1 MIRRVLELLIPLLVI
16 SAVPA
21 QPAPDPAGDWSH
33 MRDITP
39 RCYAIGRTATP
50 IKIDGTGDD
59 PAWAAAPWTEDFA
72 DIQGDRRPSPRFR
85 TRAKMLWDDKYLYIH
100 AELEEP
106 HVWATIT
113 KKNEVIFQ
121 DNDFEVFI
129 NPNAD
134 NHHYYEYEMN
144 ALNTIW
150 ELTLDKPYRDGGP
163 VHLGTNIDGL
173 KSAVHVDGTI
183 NNPSDTDRSW
193 SVDIAIPFAGL
204 ATYADA
210 VSCPPK
216 VGDQW
221 RLNFSRVEWLADII
235 DGKYRKIPKEMRDED
250 NWVWSPQ
257 GVVDMHRPE
266 RWGFVQFCDDAKKTT
281 VKPDPTL
288 PVRDRLMEIYYR
300 ERHFHGETGRYTG
313 HLRELGLADA
323 DLPAGINMSLSSTGD
338 DFTAAWGWRD
348 ADGGRREMQVM
359 QDSHLVEV
367 RKN

>member
-1 MIRRVLELLIPLLVI
+1 MSLSLSIP
-16 SAVPA
+16 AAPA
-21 QPAPDPAGDWSH
+21 TPPAEDPAGDWSQ
-33 MRDITP
+33 MRGITP
-39 RCYAIGRTATP
+39 RCYACGRTATP
-50 IKIDGTGDD
+50 IKMDGTGDD
-59 PAWAAAPWTEDFA
+59 PAWAAAPWTEDFV
-72 DIQGDRRPSPRFR
+72 DIQGSRRPAPRFR
-85 TRAKMLWDDKYLYIH
+85 TRAKMLWDDRYLYIH

-106 HVWATIT
+106 HVWATIK
-113 KKNEVIFQ
+113 KKNAVIFQ

-163 VHLGTNIDGL
+163 AHLGTNIEGL

-183 NNPSDTDRSW
+183 NDPSDTDHGW

-204 ATYADA
+204 AKYADA

-216 VGDQW
+216 AGDQW
-221 RLNFSRVEWLADII
+221 RLNFSRVEWLADVV
-235 DGKYRKIPKEMRDED
+235 DGKYRKVPKAKHDED

-266 RWGFVQFCDDAKKTT
+266 RWGFVQFCDDAQKTG
-281 VKPDPTL
+281 VKPGPLL

-300 ERHFHGETGRYTG
+300 QKHFRAATGRYTG
-313 HLRELGLADA
+313 HLRELGLTDADMPADA
-323 DLPAGINMSLSSTGD
+323 NLSLTSNGET
-338 DFTAAWGWRD
+338 FTATCDSRD
-348 ADGGRREMQVM
+348 ANGGRGSMRIT
-359 QDSHLVEV
+359 QDSRLVFSPQ
-367 RKN
+367 